1 MSLLRSRDSDQGRIV
16 SGELASQQY
25 MDGRGGGKP
34 RCSIVHEC
42 KPSTRAAF
50 EQIEAGE
57 YCVSL
62 AEGTQ
67 YEESGG
73 AGRRDQVE
81 MTGPPRVG

>member
-1 MSLLRSRDSDQGRIV
+1 M
-16 SGELASQQY
+16 
-25 MDGRGGGKP
+25 
-34 RCSIVHEC
+34 HEC
-42 KPSTRAAF
+42 KPSSRAAS

-62 AEGTQ
+62 TEGTQ